1 MKHHFLS
8 FCLSTPWA
16 LEPGRMRAYAAV
28 LARKYAAKDGL
39 IAEVHA
45 EPMAARASSGPSR
58 ANNIAVIPIYGTIV
72 QRASQLGM
80 CEGGTGCQDIS
91 SMLSQALADDTVSQI
106 LLDIDSPGGSVFGVS
121 ELADEI
127 RAARAQKPVVAIANS
142 MAASAAYWLGCSAGE
157 FYVTPGGQV
166 GSIGV
171 WTAHED
177 YSKALEA
184 DGINVTLISAG
195 KYKVEGNPYGPLDE
209 EGLAATQKSVDEYYG
224 MFTAAVAKGR
234 GVPIDSVRNGMGQGR
249 MLGAD
254 DAVAQKMVDGVMPI
268 SGVIRKMQRDGKAA
282 QRGAGAR
289 ADDVTLDV
297 LADASA
303 ETVVDVAA
311 TVTPE
316 QLARASAARARAL
329 DLASL

>member
-45 EPMAARASSGPSR
+45 EPMAARASAGPAR
-58 ANNIAVIPIYGTIV
+58 ANNIAVIPVYGTIV

-91 SMLSQALADDTVSQI
+91 SMLAQALADDTVSQI

-142 MAASAAYWLGCSAGE
+142 MAASAAYWIGCSAGE

-177 YSKALEA
+177 WSKALEEE
-184 DGINVTLISAG
+184 GIAVTLISAG

-209 EGLAATQKSVDEYYG
+209 EALGATQKSVDEYYG

-234 GVPIDSVRNGMGQGR
+234 GVPVDSVRNGMGQGR

-254 DAVAQKMVDGVMPI
+254 DALAEKMVDGVMPM
-268 SGVIRKMQRDGKAA
+268 SGVIRKMQRDGKA
-282 QRGAGAR
+282 RGAGAR
-289 ADDVTLDV
+289 ADGSALEIV
-297 LADASA
+297 ADAAQAPAA
-303 ETVVDVAA
+303 ETA
-311 TVTPE
+311 TDE
-316 QLARASAARARAL
+316 LARVCAAQRREREL
-329 DLASL
+329 NLLSL